1 MATNNKRLLSLDV
14 LRGLTVFVMIIVN
27 NGAGP
32 LHFEMLDHSKW
43 NGLTVCDLVFPFFLF
58 MVGVSIHLASRGLS
72 KLSTGE
78 RIKKI
83 LLRSFKLF
91 AIGVLLHGWDMWICG
106 ESDILAN
113 IRFWGVLERIAVCYC
128 IGSLLYIWLNPKHLW
143 KIAAALLVIYAVMLS
158 LGNGYAQDGTNLAAI
173 IDRLY
178 LSDAHL
184 YHKSPI
190 DPEGLMGTISALA
203 HTLIGV
209 MVGRMITDKEK
220 DLNARLVNLFVFAM
234 GLAIIAHLISYQ
246 YPLNKR
252 IWSPSYTLMTCAIA
266 TGMLGFLTY
275 VIDIKGYNRW
285 TGIFNFFGQHA
296 FTLYILSEAMAPFG
310 WMSGAPE
317 FVHDNLA
324 KIVDPRIASAT
335 YALLYDAFIGILG
348 YAYITLLSKLKALKT
363 QQK

>member
-1 MATNNKRLLSLDV
+1 MATTNKRLLSLDV

-58 MVGVSIHLASRGLS
+58 MVGVSIHLASRSMS
-72 KLSTGE
+72 KLSTSE
-78 RIKKI
+78 RTKKI

-91 AIGVLLHGWDMWICG
+91 AIGVLLHGWDMWVCG
-106 ESDILAN
+106 ESDIIQN

-128 IGSLLYIWLNPKHLW
+128 IGSFIYMWVKPKHLW
-143 KIAAALLVIYAVMLS
+143 KIAALLLIIYAVLLS
-158 LGNGYAQDGTNLAAI
+158 IGNGYAQDGTNLAAI
-173 IDRLY
+173 LDRLY
-178 LSDAHL
+178 LSEAHL

-190 DPEGLMGTISALA
+190 DPEGLMGTISSLA

-220 DLNARLVNLFVFAM
+220 DINTRLVNLFVFAM
-234 GLAIIAHLISYQ
+234 VLAIVGHLISYE

-252 IWSPSYTLMTCAIA
+252 VWSPSYTLMTCAIA
-266 TGMLGFLTY
+266 TGMLGLLTY
-275 VIDIKGYNRW
+275 IIDVKGYSRW
-285 TGIFNFFGQHA
+285 TGLFNFFGCHA
-296 FTLYILSEAMAPFG
+296 FTLYILSEAMAPLS

-317 FVHDNLA
+317 LVHDNLA
-324 KIVDPRIASAT
+324 KVIDPRIASAT
-335 YALLYDAFIGILG
+335 YALLYDAFIGCVG
-348 YAYITLLSKLKALKT
+348 YAYIMLLTKVKALKG
-363 QQK
+363 KG

>member
-1 MATNNKRLLSLDV
+1 MKRLLSLDV

-58 MVGVSIHLASRGLS
+58 MVGVSIHLASRSLS
-72 KLSTGE
+72 KLSTSE

-83 LLRSFKLF
+83 LLRSLKLF
-91 AIGVLLHGWDMWICG
+91 AIGVFLHGWDMWVWG
-106 ESDILAN
+106 ESDILQN

-128 IGSLLYIWLNPKHLW
+128 IGSFIYMWVKPQHLW
-143 KIAAALLVIYAVMLS
+143 KIAAALLIIYAVL
-158 LGNGYAQDGTNLAAI
+158 LTVGNGYAQDGTNIAAI
-173 IDRLY
+173 LDRLY
-178 LSDAHL
+178 LSEAHL

-209 MVGRMITDKEK
+209 MVGRMITEK
-220 DLNARLVNLFVFAM
+220 DKDINIRLVNLFVFAM
-234 GLAIIAHLISYQ
+234 VLAIIGHLISYE

-252 IWSPSYTLMTCAIA
+252 VWSPSYTLMTCAIA
-266 TGMLGFLTY
+266 TGMLALLTY
-275 VIDIKGYNRW
+275 IIDVKGYSRW
-285 TGIFNFFGQHA
+285 TGLFNFFGKHA
-296 FTLYILSEAMAPFG
+296 FTLYILSEALAPFA

-317 FVHDNLA
+317 FIHDNLA
-324 KIVDPRIASAT
+324 KVIDPRIASAT
-335 YALLYDAFIGILG
+335 YALLYDCFVATVGF
-348 YAYITLLSKLKALKT
+348 AYIYCLNKIKKNS
-363 QQK
+363 

>member
-91 AIGVLLHGWDMWICG
+91 AIGVLLHGWDMWVCG
-106 ESDILAN
+106 ESDIFAN

-143 KIAAALLVIYAVMLS
+143 KIAAALLVIYAVMLF

-209 MVGRMITDKEK
+209 MVGRMITDKDK

-275 VIDIKGYNRW
+275 VIDIKGYSRW

-348 YAYITLLSKLKALKT
+348 YAYITILSKLKALKT